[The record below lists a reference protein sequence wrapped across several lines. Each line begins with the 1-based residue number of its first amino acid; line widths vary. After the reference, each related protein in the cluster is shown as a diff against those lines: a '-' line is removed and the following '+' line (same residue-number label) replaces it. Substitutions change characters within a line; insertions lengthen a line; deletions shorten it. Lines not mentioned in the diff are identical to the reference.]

1 MLWTQNSEIPFSLV
15 PGKCITSVSFPG
27 FWILQ
32 FECYLH
38 VYFKWNYRFL
48 AANGKATQRRVWW
61 YKALRTVDTT
71 GGWQMRSPA
80 THVGTGKGEL
90 CRADERQR
98 QLKGEDTFEVM
109 KLCPSLCGTLYGN
122 PVYSTEIHLVV
133 CELGLAGGG
142 ARTLQHF
149 GKLQWWVRGL
159 SHEKL
164 LF

>member
-1 MLWTQNSEIPFSLV
+1 
-15 PGKCITSVSFPG
+15 
-27 FWILQ
+27 
-32 FECYLH
+32 
-38 VYFKWNYRFL
+38 
-48 AANGKATQRRVWW
+48 
-61 YKALRTVDTT
+61 
-71 GGWQMRSPA
+71 MRSPA

-142 ARTLQHF
+142 TWTLQHF